1 MSHCY
6 LSPCLSP
13 QTLPCKCF
21 SKGRIGWN
29 FDSARSHSFQS
40 HFFSAVVGMGK
51 KEKDNLQSLHWPL
64 GPGKGQKV
72 KVLGA
77 RSTLQS
83 HGLSPSGSS
92 VHGISQ
98 ARILEWVAIPFSRGS
113 SWSRNQDQVFCIPG
127 GFFTPE
133 PSGKLG
139 KARLQLNFSQN
150 VLRMF
155 FLLRNWRFLT
165 AVLFELQCA
174 NESPKDFFK
183 MQTDWYVWGRVQDF
197 LFPRVLRWWQWQRNR
212 VLSTEVFMSAYTFLY
227 RI

>member
-1 MSHCY
+1 MSIYTPTSRHRHQMSHCY

-51 KEKDNLQSLHWPL
+51 KEKDNHQSLHWPL

-77 RSTLQS
+77 QSILQS
-83 HGLSPSGSS
+83 HGLNPFGSS

-98 ARILEWVAIPFSRGS
+98 ARGLEWVAISFSRGS
-113 SWSRNQDQVFCIPG
+113 SQPGDQTWVSHIAGRC
-127 GFFTPE
+127 FT
-133 PSGKLG
+133 
-139 KARLQLNFSQN
+139 
-150 VLRMF
+150 
-155 FLLRNWRFLT
+155 
-165 AVLFELQCA
+165 
-174 NESPKDFFK
+174 
-183 MQTDWYVWGRVQDF
+183 
-197 LFPRVLRWWQWQRNR
+197 
-212 VLSTEVFMSAYTFLY
+212 
-227 RI
+227 I